1 MKDPK
6 NPKNTNLTGGKGK
19 GKGGRKTF
27 IDDITSKS
35 ESAAQQSKL
44 QKDSQPS
51 YKAIFGTGEEVWS
64 PETVQ
69 KPVGDIEDRVSV
81 AGEQT
86 EEEMDEFNKR
96 VRQDQVDPED
106 EVQDENSFSTL
117 GFPIGDFPLG
127 TAPMK
132 NIPLSALPNF
142 HGLSSEDPDE
152 FLFEFDILCRSYDY
166 TTNAQKLK
174 LFPSTLKGNAL
185 RWFMSLGEHVI
196 TSWDQMK
203 QRFLNKY
210 QDYCRTREK
219 KEELFKMVQ
228 KEDENLEDFVER
240 LQYNLQRSR
249 HPDVSKDILK
259 TILLKGVRDDSLDM
273 LNMLGKGDI
282 SKEPYDVI
290 VNLCKRCSRGAARNR
305 SSGRDTT
312 FSRVQKSAN
321 GGATRAEIGNLLEDF
336 KTEMLSSFASQMDT
350 LQIKKKQAEV
360 EAALSIFCPQCRD
373 KHPKRECPLDRKTI
387 CTICDKDHD
396 TQNCPSLPGIKAALQ
411 PTDEEAEAVYL
422 MTQRRQWQPRGQ
434 GMNSNMPFNRWNNY
448 SAYNQM
454 NYPPFNQMQYAN
466 QMNYPPMQQ
475 TYPPMQQNNPPF
487 VDPSTWTPWPPQ
499 QQQPYQNQWNQNWR
513 GQQAPFQN
521 QLPQLPQPLSLPAG
535 TPPINQVIR
544 PQLPVQPN
552 PNPNNKAVQCI
563 DVYNQPTLSLL
574 PAQCNDIH
582 LRSGRV
588 VEPTIADVTS
598 PDKEETQEHDVP
610 EKVQSSS
617 NNAAETAPFP
627 ERLALTK
634 APELPAFNL
643 LGELQNLYV
652 KIPLLQALRDVPIY
666 ARTMR
671 DICIKKPG
679 RKTKDPLTVHVMGD
693 LSALMTGKTPPVKY
707 GDPGHPTVTVQVG
720 KTIIPR
726 VLVDLGAAINI
737 MTLETLQ
744 LLQLQDKVRETP
756 TILELADRSTIKP
769 EGVIEDLSISVE
781 SWNYP
786 VDFTVLQPKT
796 KLGGHPLILG
806 RPWLATAD
814 AFISCRSGSMTISN
828 GYETKQLTLYPH
840 ATPLPNNDNLVWDDF
855 EDQPT
860 QPLLTIGQALSLK
873 DSTEDEI
880 INKFI
885 CDPSS
890 VSPEIHSQ
898 LTAIMESE
906 NPEDFDSASP
916 PQTPKTISSKSIPIE
931 IEPGKTLNINPHLT
945 DAKTQQLTKLLQ
957 ENKEVFAWDYTD
969 MKGIAPDL
977 CTHRIYIKEDFRPIC
992 QPQRRMN
999 PNLKEILKE
1008 ELQKLLNA
1016 GFIYPISDSEWVSPL
1031 VIVPKKNGKWRVCVD
1046 YRALNKATQKD
1057 HFPLPF
1063 IDQVLDSLSG
1073 KKFFSFLDGFSG
1085 YNQIKIAP
1093 QDQDKTTFTSP
1104 WGTFAYRVLPFGLCN
1119 APATFQRAVL
1129 GIFSDM
1135 LNDSMEIFMDD
1146 FTPYGVSF
1154 QEALEN
1160 LEKVLKRCIQAQLSL
1175 STEKCHMMMSEGIV
1189 LGHFIS
1195 SQGIQVDPSKIEVI
1209 KNLPTPKTQTDVR
1222 SFLGH
1227 AGYYRRFIKSFSKI
1241 ASPLFVLLMKNAEF
1255 KWSNQCEE
1263 EFKTLK
1269 PKVSTA
1275 PILRGPD
1282 WKLPFHISSDA
1293 SDTAIGGV
1301 LGQEEDQLP
1310 YAIYF
1315 ISKNMSPAELNYTVT
1330 EKEFLAVIYAINKFR
1345 HYITGYSTF
1354 VHTDH
1359 SAIKY
1364 LMNKPITNARVTR
1377 WLLLLQE
1384 FDITIVDR
1392 PGKENVVADF
1402 LSRLTVNDDNPV
1414 DDSFPD
1420 EYLFAVSAHSPWY
1433 ADIANYLVAGK
1444 LPSHLS
1450 YREKKSIV
1458 HQSARY
1464 SWIGGYLF
1472 NTGPD
1477 QEIRRCVRED
1487 EVYDILKACH
1497 DGPCGGHF
1505 ADKRTTYKILRMG
1518 YYWPSIFKDAKK
1530 YVKAYDSCQRV
1541 GQPNHRDEMPL
1552 NPQVVLEPFDRW
1564 ALDFIGPI
1572 NPPSNQ
1578 KVYILVCTDYMTKWV
1593 EAKALHRAT
1602 EEAVIKFLF
1611 TDIFTRFGIPRELVT
1626 DGGPP
1631 FSSHGFKATL
1641 QKYHI
1646 QQRMT
1651 TPYHPQANGQ
1661 VESTNKVIEAILT
1674 KTVKENRK
1682 DWSKRLLKA
1691 LWAYRTTWR
1700 NTTEFSPYELV
1711 YGKSVVFPVEF
1722 EIKTLRTALSANLD
1736 LTDAQTA
1743 RLQQLNELEEK
1754 RLDAIQQTTVIQQQR
1769 SQWHDKNIKHKQFQK
1784 GNWALLYDS
1793 RFKEFQGKLR
1803 TRWLGPYE
1811 VDTIFPNGTVRLLTI
1826 DDSRTPLL
1834 VNGHRLRLYQKPVS
1848 REDFKA
1854 TCMVDAHFL
1863 FMEGVSTPTN
1873 N

>member
-6 NPKNTNLTGGKGK
+6 NPKDTNLTGGKGK

-51 YKAIFGTGEEVWS
+51 FRAIFGTGKEVWS

-96 VRQDQVDPED
+96 LHQDQVDPEE

-166 TTNAQKLK
+166 TSNAQKLK
-174 LFPSTLKGNAL
+174 LFPATLKGNAL

-203 QRFLNKY
+203 QKFLNKY

-219 KEELFKMVQ
+219 KEELFKMMQ

-240 LQYNLQRSR
+240 LQYNLQRSS
-249 HPDVSKDILK
+249 HPNVSKDILK

-499 QQQPYQNQWNQNWR
+499 QPQPYQNQWNQNWR

-535 TPPINQVIR
+535 TPPINQAIR

-588 VEPTIADVTS
+588 VEPAIADVTS
-598 PDKEETQEHDVP
+598 PDKEETQEHDAP

-617 NNAAETAPFP
+617 NNAAETTPFP

-634 APELPAFNL
+634 APEQPAFNL

-744 LLQLQDKVRETP
+744 LLQLQDEVRETP

-840 ATPLPNNDNLVWDDF
+840 ATPLSNNDNPVWVDF

-880 INKFI
+880 INNFI
-885 CDPSS
+885 CEPSS
-890 VSPEIHSQ
+890 VTPEIHNQ
-898 LTAIMESE
+898 LTAVMESD
-906 NPEDFDSASP
+906 NPENLDSASP
-916 PQTPKTISSKSIPIE
+916 PQTPKTFSSKSIPIE
-931 IEPGKTLNINPHLT
+931 IEPGKSLNINPHLT
-945 DAKTQQLTKLLQ
+945 DAETQQLTKLLQ
-957 ENKEVFAWDYTD
+957 ENKEAFAWDYTD
-969 MKGIAPDL
+969 MKGISPDL
-977 CTHRIYIKEDFRPIC
+977 CTHRIYIKEDCRPIC

-1195 SQGIQVDPSKIEVI
+1195 SQGIQVDPSKIQVI
-1209 KNLPTPKTQTDVR
+1209 KNLPTPKTQTDIR

-1227 AGYYRRFIKSFSKI
+1227 AGYYRRFIKNFSKI

-1255 KWSNQCEE
+1255 KWTNQCEE
-1263 EFKTLK
+1263 AFRTLK
-1269 PKVSTA
+1269 HKVSTA

-1282 WKLPFHISSDA
+1282 WTLPFHISSDA
-1293 SDTAIGGV
+1293 SDTAIGAV
-1301 LGQEEDQLP
+1301 LGQEEDHLP

-1450 YREKKSIV
+1450 YREKRSIV

-1505 ADKRTTYKILRMG
+1505 ADKRTAYKILRMG

-1530 YVKAYDSCQRV
+1530 YVKACDSCQRV

-1611 TDIFTRFGIPRELVT
+1611 TDIFTRFGMPRELVT

-1641 QKYHI
+1641 HKYHI

-1674 KTVKENRK
+1674 KTVKESRK
-1682 DWSKRLLKA
+1682 DWSNRLLEA

-1700 NTTEFSPYELV
+1700 NTTGFSPYELV

-1722 EIKTLRTALSANLD
+1722 EIKTLRTALTANLD

-1769 SQWHDKNIKHKQFQK
+1769 SQWHDKNIKNKQFQK

-1834 VNGHRLRLYQKPVS
+1834 VNGHRLRLYQKPIS

-1854 TCMVDAHFL
+1854 TCMADAHFL